1 MWRNPLGRICS
12 IPPKLVQLPL
22 EQCLWE
28 VKMCAACRR
37 GRVEPHRGLD
47 AAEEF
52 QPKLLLLLNSQMF
65 VQGFDSENGPAI
77 LLMLLSSLNRQRFV
91 GHRRSRFSKQ
101 WIEDSRKVHVPVEFL
116 QSRVQQDQ
124 FVLILFPRIF

>member
-1 MWRNPLGRICS
+1 
-12 IPPKLVQLPL
+12 
-22 EQCLWE
+22 
-28 VKMCAACRR
+28 MCAACRR

-91 GHRRSRFSKQ
+91 QGVDAGT
-101 WIEDSRKVHVPVEFL
+101 WVIAGPVSASNGLRIAEKSTSLSSFFKLRCNMINSFL
-116 QSRVQQDQ
+116 
-124 FVLILFPRIF
+124 

>member
-1 MWRNPLGRICS
+1 
-12 IPPKLVQLPL
+12 
-22 EQCLWE
+22 
-28 VKMCAACRR
+28 MCAACRR

-91 GHRRSRFSKQ
+91 LGFDAENRPAIFPLVPLNIFSCG
-101 WIEDSRKVHVPVEFL
+101 
-116 QSRVQQDQ
+116 
-124 FVLILFPRIF
+124 

>member
-1 MWRNPLGRICS
+1 
-12 IPPKLVQLPL
+12 
-22 EQCLWE
+22 
-28 VKMCAACRR
+28 MCAACRR

-91 GHRRSRFSKQ
+91 QGVDAGTWVIAGPVSASNAIGLQRDRF
-101 WIEDSRKVHVPVEFL
+101 VH
-116 QSRVQQDQ
+116 
-124 FVLILFPRIF
+124 IIFPQIF

>member
-1 MWRNPLGRICS
+1 MWRNPLGRISS

-91 GHRRSRFSKQ
+91 GHRRSCFSKQ
-101 WIEDSRKVHVPVEFL
+101 WIEN
-116 QSRVQQDQ
+116 SRVSSKSRAARSIRSYT
-124 FVLILFPRIF
+124 LPSYLLGRWSLR

>member
-1 MWRNPLGRICS
+1 
-12 IPPKLVQLPL
+12 
-22 EQCLWE
+22 
-28 VKMCAACRR
+28 MCAACRR

-77 LLMLLSSLNRQRFV
+77 LLMLLNSQNRQRFV
-91 GHRRSRFSKQ
+91 QGVDAGTWVIAGPVSASNGLRIAEKSMSLSSFFKVACSKINSFLYSSLVSSRSL
-101 WIEDSRKVHVPVEFL
+101 EFAVKTSMS
-116 QSRVQQDQ
+116 QG
-124 FVLILFPRIF
+124 